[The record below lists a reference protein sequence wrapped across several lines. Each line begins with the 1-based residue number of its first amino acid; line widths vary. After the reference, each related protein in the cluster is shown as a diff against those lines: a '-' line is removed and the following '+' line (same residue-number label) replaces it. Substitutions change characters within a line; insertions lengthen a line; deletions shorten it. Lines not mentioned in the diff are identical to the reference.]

1 MKGTRISAGLL
12 FLISIFIGLS
22 YAEVPNLINYQGHV
36 TDKGGS
42 PLTGTYDITFNIYA
56 TETGGTALWTETHNG
71 SNAIQ
76 VKNGLFSVLLGG
88 LTAFPSNL
96 FNEAERWLAIKIE
109 SDTEMS
115 PRQKIVSVPYSIA
128 GGSTMPGMI
137 MMWSG
142 AIATIPQGWLL
153 CNGAAISRVDYAD
166 LFNAIGTIYG
176 AGDGSTTFNL
186 PNYVNRS
193 PMGANADVGGIP
205 MSNVSGTPAQYG
217 GEAQHTL
224 TENEMPS
231 HTHIQNA
238 HGHSLKLKYNNK
250 NDCQGQTGR
259 TSYTDESG
267 SGLYNDTNILTNTI
281 ATNQNAGGGAA
292 HNILDPYFA
301 ITYIIYAG
309 N

>member
-1 MKGTRISAGLL
+1 MVLV
-12 FLISIFIGLS
+12 GLS
-22 YAEVPNLINYQGHV
+22 NAEVPNLINYQGHV

-88 LTAFPSNL
+88 LTTFPSNL
-96 FNEAERWLAIKIE
+96 FNEADRWLAIKIG

-115 PRQKIVSVPYSIA
+115 PRQKIVSVPYSQN
-128 GGSTMPGMI
+128 GGSTRPGMI

-186 PNYVNRS
+186 PNFINRS
-193 PMGANADVGGIP
+193 PMGANADVGGMP
-205 MSNVSGTPAQYG
+205 MTNVSGVPMQNG

-224 TENEMPS
+224 SVGEMPS

-238 HGHSLKLKYNNK
+238 HNHNNGSY
-250 NDCQGQTGR
+250 QYLLQYTG
-259 TSYTDESG
+259 
-267 SGLYNDTNILTNTI
+267 TNTNADTDTTAGEPDVKHMGAI
-281 ATNQNAGGGAA
+281 VAATATNQNTGGGSA
-292 HNILDPYFA
+292 HNILHPYFA